1 MLATASTLSMTSA
14 QTAESRSYGTPE
26 KENRSARRRP
36 ASEVPT
42 IQGLR
47 LAPFGGQVTLVNI
60 SESGLLVESGLGLPP
75 GREVTVTATGGTT
88 LFSVR
93 ARVVRTVIARIAPE
107 GIRYHIG
114 LAFIQHVSL
123 PEPLVASE
131 PADEHAPTVAFP
143 VIAAGDPA
151 RLAERS
157 EVMNQW

>member
-1 MLATASTLSMTSA
+1 MLATASPLSANSA
-14 QTAESRSYGTPE
+14 HTAASVPYGTPE
-26 KENRSARRRP
+26 KENRSARRFKAP
-36 ASEVPT
+36 EVPT

-60 SESGLLVESGLGLPP
+60 SESGMLAESGLGLPP
-75 GREVTVTATGGTT
+75 GREVTVSVTGGTT

-114 LAFIQHVSL
+114 LAFTQHVSL
-123 PEPLVASE
+123 PEPLVAPE
-131 PADEHAPTVAFP
+131 PANLHTPMVAFP